1 MTLKEWERQERKIV
15 NGGVAYFYDDVRR
28 EFLYAYRQG
37 RKFLLQTE
45 EDNYTLKASFN
56 LKDIGQYLTSTN
68 RRRY

>member
-56 LKDIGQYLTSTN
+56 LREIGQYLTAK
-68 RRRY
+68 RRY

>member
-1 MTLKEWERQERKIV
+1 MTIKEWERHERKIV

-56 LKDIGQYLTSTN
+56 LREIGQYLTAK
-68 RRRY
+68 RRY

>member
-15 NGGVAYFYDDVRR
+15 NGGVAYFYDDIRR

-56 LKDIGQYLTSTN
+56 LKDIGQYLTAK
-68 RRRY
+68 RRY

>member
-37 RKFLLQTE
+37 RKFILQTE

-56 LKDIGQYLTSTN
+56 LKDIGQYLTAK
-68 RRRY
+68 RRY

>member
-56 LKDIGQYLTSTN
+56 LKDIGQYLTAK
-68 RRRY
+68 RRY

>member
-37 RKFLLQTE
+37 RKFILQTE

-56 LKDIGQYLTSTN
+56 LREIGQYLTAK
-68 RRRY
+68 RRY

>member
-15 NGGVAYFYDDVRR
+15 NVGVAYFYDDVRR

-56 LKDIGQYLTSTN
+56 LKDIGQYLTAK
-68 RRRY
+68 RRY

>member
-45 EDNYTLKASFN
+45 EDNYTLKSSFN
-56 LKDIGQYLTSTN
+56 LREIGQYLTAK
-68 RRRY
+68 RRY

>member
-1 MTLKEWERQERKIV
+1 MTLREWERQERKIV

-56 LKDIGQYLTSTN
+56 LKDIGQYLTAK
-68 RRRY
+68 RRY

>member
-56 LKDIGQYLTSTN
+56 LKDIGQYVTAK
-68 RRRY
+68 RRY

>member
-15 NGGVAYFYDDVRR
+15 NGGVAYFYDDIRR